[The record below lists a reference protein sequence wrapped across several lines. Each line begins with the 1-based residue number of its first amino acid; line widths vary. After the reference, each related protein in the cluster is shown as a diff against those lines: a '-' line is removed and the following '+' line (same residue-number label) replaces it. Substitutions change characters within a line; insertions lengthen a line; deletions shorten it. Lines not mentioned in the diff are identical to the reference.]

1 MKCNNQKVS
10 ELKLKESLQNLSN
23 RDEEFKTENDL
34 TYEEEY
40 AI

>member
-1 MKCNNQKVS
+1 MKCSNQKVS